1 MKEKK
6 KCEKCGLL
14 IDDDSTT
21 CPYCGYAQT
30 PVAEEKSTDK
40 QEQQSY
46 DIHDLDAMLGNNK
59 EHKESLIKEKT
70 VQEKKKFNLTK
81 FESRSIALS
90 VPKQV
95 FFFLM
100 GSLGLTLVSL
110 LIQLII
116 KAVNPYFLIQS
127 STSGTLNF
135 ILYSFL
141 FGLMILVIFNDITT
155 VVKDFKIGK
164 TWGNGIGYGAALI
177 IISYLVNVI
186 ISIISTLAGTNVTT
200 NNNEATIES
209 IASIY
214 PIASIVIFGVIGP
227 ICEEITYRLGLFSL
241 LKRLNKVVAYV
252 FTALIFGAIHFDW
265 TCLGSGNAPLII
277 NEFLNLP
284 SYIVAGVILCY
295 TYDRLGI
302 SGSIIAHCTNNL
314 YAMLMTIIASNIA
327 TKCF

>member
-21 CPYCGYAQT
+21 CPYCGYVQGSI
-30 PVAEEKSTDK
+30 VEEKTTEEN
-40 QEQQSY
+40 EQKSY

-59 EHKESLIKEKT
+59 ESHESLKKEK
-70 VQEKKKFNLTK
+70 VIEEKKKFSLTK
-81 FESRSIALS
+81 FESRVVTLSI
-90 VPKQV
+90 PKQI

-100 GSLGLTLVSL
+100 GSLGLTLISL
-110 LIQLII
+110 LVQLVI
-116 KAVNPYFLIQS
+116 KSVNPYYLIQS
-127 STSGTLNF
+127 STSGNLNF

-141 FGLMILVIFNDITT
+141 FGLMVLVLFNDITT
-155 VVKDFKIGK
+155 VVKDFKIAK
-164 TWGNGIGYGAALI
+164 TWGSGIGYGAALI
-177 IISYLVNVI
+177 LISYLVNVI
-186 ISIISTLAGTNVTT
+186 ISIISYCAGTSVTT
-200 NNNEATIES
+200 NNNESTIES

-214 PIASIVIFGVIGP
+214 PFASIIIFGIIGP

-241 LKRLNKVVAYV
+241 LKRLNRVVAYV

-265 TCLGSGNAPLII
+265 TCLGSGNSALII

-314 YAMLMTIIASNIA
+314 YAMLMTLIASNFA
-327 TKCF
+327 VKCL